1 MLGLVCLPGYQRKG
15 CKIHHQT
22 CMRLRYKT
30 PGMYVNHGGKKFTQ
44 CSFRLG
50 LWHAFYICPPS
61 NYTFGRDKGQTI
73 RGICYPTPIDTGCG
87 HLDSEDQVIPS
98 HFVTPNTGFV
108 IYGPQVIT
116 SPLPSLNPPNKQ
128 ALITV
133 FKKLVRLTAL
143 RHL

>member
-1 MLGLVCLPGYQRKG
+1 M
-15 CKIHHQT
+15 
-22 CMRLRYKT
+22 
-30 PGMYVNHGGKKFTQ
+30 NHGGKKFTQ

-98 HFVTPNTGFV
+98 HFVTPNTGFI
-108 IYGPQVIT
+108 IYGPRSSDYISSPVPESSKQT
-116 SPLPSLNPPNKQ
+116 SPHNSFQKTRSVDGFKTFVRTFVKKNPFS
-128 ALITV
+128 I
-133 FKKLVRLTAL
+133 FFFFC
-143 RHL
+143 